1 MRILV
6 AMADPAA
13 AESLAKL
20 FVEIGWPEPSIAS
33 TSIGA
38 LECVERF
45 GGCDIL
51 LADTHLTPLD
61 GFTLRN
67 QIRSS
72 VPALRAIMTS
82 PIGVSLNLEQL
93 GGDPFLPTPFT
104 PSELSD
110 CLHQLISTHPQTPP
124 TSINEEPESAPPAQ
138 EPEAPASLLG
148 ANLANY
154 SIESIA
160 GESAWETL
168 YRSTQTNVGRNAIL
182 HILKPEFSSDSS
194 AVTAFQHR
202 ASLKATFEHPKV
214 ASIFEGGEIAGFHFF
229 SMEDVPLPSLESRIR
244 SEKHIPALGAMEI
257 LALVSDV
264 HIQLAKAGV
273 GSEPVDAKDIFFKRG
288 KPPRLANIAAPLLD
302 PPRPPGIDM
311 ACLAEILLKCLDST
325 PASASARKT
334 LERLANAAEEPLTWE
349 EVAELARQALTK
361 TSPSPTTAPEPVSHV
376 ALPIPKLPKRTLLW
390 MVATVA
396 LVLPLAG
403 YLIVGSM
410 NRNSLPTIEDIDAMV
425 SIPKGRFVYQGTPL
439 ELPEFLIS
447 KYEVT
452 IGQYADFLE
461 YLEKNPDMATSFDH
475 PDQPRGKSHIPENWA
490 DADDV
495 NPPLP
500 GYYNRVKRWGQYQGV
515 QLTIDSPVFG
525 VDWFDAYA
533 YAKWKGHRLPTEQE
547 WERAAL
553 GPNGSPFPWGKAAN
567 PKLANTGADFTP
579 NPDPKVG
586 GDIDGFKRWSPVDKP
601 PGDRSDAGVM
611 GTAGNVS
618 EWTASREE
626 FPNGVKNPVIRGGN
640 WKNSSHVTGKM
651 RITRLKDTHTDE
663 ALGFRTAKDPSNNP

>member
-33 TSIGA
+33 TSISA

-51 LADTHLTPLD
+51 LVDTHLTPID

-72 VPALRAIMTS
+72 VPTLRAIMTS
-82 PIGVSLNLEQL
+82 PIGTSLNLEQL

-110 CLHQLISTHPQTPP
+110 CLHQLISIQPQTPP
-124 TSINEEPESAPPAQ
+124 ASISEEPESPDPVK
-138 EPEAPASLLG
+138 EPEPPESLLG
-148 ANLANY
+148 ATLANY
-154 SIESIA
+154 SIESVV

-182 HILKPEFSSDSS
+182 HILKPEFASDSS

-202 ASLKATFEHPKV
+202 ASLKATFEHPKI

-257 LALVSDV
+257 LALVADV

-334 LERLANAAEEPLTWE
+334 LERLANAAEEPLAWE
-349 EVAELARQALTK
+349 EVAELARQSLSKASQST
-361 TSPSPTTAPEPVSHV
+361 TTAPAPVSRDS
-376 ALPIPKLPKRTLLW
+376 LPIPKFPKRTLLW

-396 LVLPLAG
+396 LVLPVAG
-403 YLIVGSM
+403 YLIFGSM
-410 NRNSLPTIEDIDAMV
+410 NRNSLPTIEDLDAMV

-452 IGQYADFLE
+452 IGQYADFLD

-475 PDQPRGKSHIPENWA
+475 PDQPRGKSHVPENWA

-533 YAKWKGHRLPTEQE
+533 YAKWKGQRLPTEQE

-567 PKLANTGADFTP
+567 PKRANTGADFTP

-586 GDIDGFKRWSPVDKP
+586 GDIDGFKRWSPVDQP
-601 PGDRSDAGVM
+601 STDRSDAGVL

-618 EWTASREE
+618 EWTASRHE
-626 FPNGVKNPVIRGGN
+626 FPNGEKNPVIRGGN
-640 WKNSSHVTGKM
+640 WKNSSPVTGKM

-663 ALGFRTAKDPSNNP
+663 ALGFRTAKDPSNTP